1 MQGEQATNHKIE
13 TIEGIGKVMG
23 DKLRAK
29 GVTDTA
35 GLIGK
40 AAIPKDR
47 EVPSLSAVRAW
58 IAAAKDMPRALHY

>member
-1 MQGEQATNHKIE
+1 MQGGQATNHKIE

-35 GLIGK
+35 GLIDK

-47 EVPSLSAVRAW
+47 EVPLLSAVRTW
-58 IAAAKDMPRALHY
+58 IAAAKDLPRAQHY